1 MSEKFCSKTTFI
13 MASVGSA
20 VGLGNIFRF
29 PALATTY
36 GLGFIIVYMIFLFL
50 AGIPLLKAELLFGRS
65 GKANTKSALPA
76 LVPSVV
82 ACGVI
87 LCCYIAL
94 SSLLLKNIILPTAPD
109 RANPFF
115 VVILCAV
122 CLALFGSAE
131 RIGKLSTVGV
141 FFAAAVLLATALFRA
156 AGNIHS
162 LLAFLKIDFSV
173 FLLPELWLQAA
184 AQCFFSLSVAVWVM
198 PNFGAMT
205 DRGISLEKCAVTIAL
220 ADASVSLAATAIHCT
235 VPNTG
240 ASLLSPFSIYSLS
253 LGRGVT
259 TAFFAALLVLCLASV
274 ISYIK
279 GIVRPLSVK
288 VGLAEAKFCGVV
300 LALSGGVAIF
310 LLSSPD
316 RLLEGADSFVVPPL
330 TLFAAFCE
338 SLLFVRQKNPPLFG
352 RFSVLFVPF
361 LLFLIF
367 FCKIFFSPS

>member
-1 MSEKFCSKTTFI
+1 MREKFGSKTSFI

-29 PALATTY
+29 PALASSY
-36 GLGFIIVYMIFLFL
+36 GLGFIVVYMLFLFL

-65 GKANTKSALPA
+65 GKADTKAALPA
-76 LVPSVV
+76 LVPSAVT
-82 ACGVI
+82 CGVI

-94 SSLLLKNIILPTAPD
+94 SSLLLKNTFLPSAPD

-156 AGNIHS
+156 ARNPQS
-162 LLAFLKIDFSV
+162 LLAFLRIDTTA
-173 FLLPELWLQAA
+173 FLLPELWLGAA

-205 DRGISLEKCAVTIAL
+205 DRAIPLKKCAVTIAL
-220 ADASVSLAATAIHCT
+220 ADAAVSLAATVIYCT
-235 VPNTG
+235 VSTSKD
-240 ASLLSPFSIYSLS
+240 SLLSAFSVYSQS
-253 LGRGVT
+253 FGGGIS

-279 GIVRPLSVK
+279 GLTRPLCAVSHLSQEK
-288 VGLAEAKFCGVV
+288 LCAIV
-300 LALSGGVAIF
+300 LVLSGGAAIF
-310 LLSSPD
+310 LLRFSN
-316 RLLEGADSFVVPPL
+316 LLEKADSHLVPPL

-338 SLLFVRQKNPPLFG
+338 SLLFARYKNPPLFG
-352 RFSVLFVPF
+352 RFSAFFVPV

-367 FCKIFFSPS
+367 SYKIFFSPS

>member
-1 MSEKFCSKTTFI
+1 MSEKFGSKTTFI

-36 GLGFIIVYMIFLFL
+36 GLGFVIVYMLFLFL

-65 GKANTKSALPA
+65 GKADKKSALPA

-82 ACGVI
+82 TCAVI

-94 SSLLLKNIILPTAPD
+94 SALLLKNTILPTAPEK
-109 RANPFF
+109 ANPLF
-115 VVILCAV
+115 VVVLCAMA
-122 CLALFGSAE
+122 LALFGSAE
-131 RIGKLSTVGV
+131 RIGKLSTAGV
-141 FFAAAVLLATALFRA
+141 LFAAAVLLATALFRA

-162 LLAFLKIDFSV
+162 LVAFLRVDLSA

-205 DRGISLEKCAVTIAL
+205 DRAISLEKCAVGVAL
-220 ADASVSLAATAIHCT
+220 ADVLVSLAATVIYCT
-235 VPNTG
+235 VG
-240 ASLLSPFSIYSLS
+240 LSGDSLLSAFSVYSLS
-253 LGRGVT
+253 LGRGVA
-259 TAFFAALLVLCLASV
+259 TAFFAALLFLCVASV

-279 GIVRPLSVK
+279 GIVRPLSVRF
-288 VGLAEAKFCGVV
+288 GLPEAKLCGIV
-300 LALSGGVAIF
+300 LAVSGGVAIF
-310 LLSSPD
+310 LLSSSG
-316 RLLEGADSFVVPPL
+316 LFLERADSLLVPPL
-330 TLFAAFCE
+330 TLFAALCE
-338 SLLFVRQKNPPLFG
+338 SLLFARQKNPPLFG
-352 RFSVLFVPF
+352 PFSALFVPL

-367 FCKIFFSPS
+367 SCKIFFSAS